1 MFREV
6 QLAGVRTS
14 GRNETRR
21 AVLDAADRLF
31 HERGFQATTVRDI
44 ARKAGVSTG
53 TVMSVGDKE
62 ALLVELFDGLIAERQ
77 AQADVQNY
85 AVDARSGADAVAV
98 VEPFAALFDE
108 RRSLAQAYASIL
120 VSGRHTSVVFTD
132 LAQRL
137 TAVFQQ
143 VITVCGCSNASEAVK
158 RAEALH
164 AAYIGSLFIWAA
176 TPETSAQQFL
186 TQLRDIFAAICPH
199 TGGNS

>member
-1 MFREV
+1 M
-6 QLAGVRTS
+6 S
-14 GRNETRR
+14 GIRAAARSETRR
-21 AVLDAADRLF
+21 SVLEAADRLF

-44 ARKAGVSTG
+44 AREAGVSAG

-62 ALLVELFDGLIAERQ
+62 ALLVELFDGLIAQRQ
-77 AQADVQNY
+77 THADAQNY
-85 AVDARSGADAVAV
+85 AADVSCGADAVAV

-120 VSGRHTSVVFTD
+120 VGGRHSSVVFTD

-143 VITVCGCSNASEAVK
+143 VIAACGCSNETEALK
-158 RAEALH
+158 CAEALH

-176 TPETSAQQFL
+176 TPETPAQQFL
-186 TQLRDIFAAICPH
+186 TQLRGIFAAICPH
-199 TGGNS
+199 AGENS